1 MEHITIFYTIVS
13 LFLLFGGY
21 FMYKEDV
28 SVGAFTLVFLSY
40 LIVYPEIKSVFYDEY
55 LTTLFLLGY
64 IAFGILVFVYITN
77 TDTKRRSLKS
87 SLMAMVLWPYE
98 IISKLVGKND

>member
-21 FMYKEDV
+21 IMYKEDV
-28 SVGAFTLVFLSY
+28 PVGAFTLVFLSY

-64 IAFGILVFVYITN
+64 NAIGVFVFVYITN
-77 TDTKRRSLKS
+77 TDKKQRSLAN
-87 SLMAMVLWPYE
+87 SLMAMFLWPYE
-98 IISKLVGKND
+98 IISNLVDKND